1 MQPAPRL
8 PPPRQPMRPSYDDY
22 YDSYGGNSFY
32 EQVMP
37 FVPPRRSP
45 GLPGL
50 PGRQRIPTPDPF
62 KPSRP
67 SLIRERRPI
76 PVGPY
81 HPPEVQYN
89 IPTTTAVP
97 IGSDPDVE
105 YGEMPPQWDNPFA
118 ANDYD
123 DYNYDGQYEYVVKVE
138 KSSKTKKINPSPKTM
153 MGLETQIR
161 PPGVLQVSV
170 NPARSAV
177 TALPPIELRE
187 KQQRI
192 SDPDELIAYNVRS
205 NSGTLSK

>member
-37 FVPPRRSP
+37 FLPPRRSP
-45 GLPGL
+45 GM

-89 IPTTTAVP
+89 IPTTTARP

-161 PPGVLQVSV
+161 PPGILQVSV

>member
-1 MQPAPRL
+1 
-8 PPPRQPMRPSYDDY
+8 
-22 YDSYGGNSFY
+22 
-32 EQVMP
+32 MP
-37 FVPPRRSP
+37 FLPPRRSP
-45 GLPGL
+45 AGL
-50 PGRQRIPTPDPF
+50 PGRQRLPDPF

-89 IPTTTAVP
+89 IPTTTARP

-123 DYNYDGQYEYVVKVE
+123 DYNYDNQYEYVVKVE
-138 KSSKTKKINPSPKTM
+138 KPSKKKINPSPKTI

-170 NPARSAV
+170 NGPRSAV
-177 TALPPIELRE
+177 TAQPPIELRE

-192 SDPDELIAYNVRS
+192 TDPDELIAYNVRS
-205 NSGTLSK
+205 NSGRFSN